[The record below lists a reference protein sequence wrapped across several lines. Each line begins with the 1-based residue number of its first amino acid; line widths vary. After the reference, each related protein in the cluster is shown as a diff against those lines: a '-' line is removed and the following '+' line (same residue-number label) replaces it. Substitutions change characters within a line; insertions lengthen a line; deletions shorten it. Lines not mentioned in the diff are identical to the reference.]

1 VLAVVPPVVGGFL
14 PRALAGYLI
23 FGLLA
28 LSVGLISGYGRL
40 FNLWV
45 GATFGISAYMVAAI
59 SQFGIT
65 NPFILLVCSIGAGML
80 VALLFA
86 FYSLVSTGTE
96 YLMLTFLTTLAFAV
110 LPLAMPDLLG
120 GDNGLAV
127 KGGLEVSF
135 GLNPLRGNEF
145 YFLVLGVVVLCGLAS
160 WFVVNSQAG
169 KAMQAIG
176 RNPVRAAAM
185 GYSVSSYRIALTM
198 FASLVASLGG
208 WLYVLQNSFVHQEL
222 LGLQSSTN
230 GLVYALIGGVN
241 TIAGPVLGAMA
252 LRYVNDLLSRGS
264 TQSSLYLG
272 IVLMVVVY
280 LMPDGLF
287 GLWEKYR
294 PRRRRAAGA
303 EEATV
308 ALNVERT
315 TESVEASR

>member
-1 VLAVVPPVVGGFL
+1 MFLVAGLVLVLAVVPPVVGGFL

-40 FNLWV
+40 FNLGV

-135 GLNPLRGNEF
+135 GLNPSE
-145 YFLVLGVVVLCGLAS
+145 
-160 WFVVNSQAG
+160 
-169 KAMQAIG
+169 AM
-176 RNPVRAAAM
+176 
-185 GYSVSSYRIALTM
+185 
-198 FASLVASLGG
+198 
-208 WLYVLQNSFVHQEL
+208 
-222 LGLQSSTN
+222 SSTSWCWAWWYSAAWLP
-230 GLVYALIGGVN
+230 GSWSTRRPARRCRRSAATRSAPLRWGTASAA
-241 TIAGPVLGAMA
+241 TA
-252 LRYVNDLLSRGS
+252 LR
-264 TQSSLYLG
+264 
-272 IVLMVVVY
+272 
-280 LMPDGLF
+280 
-287 GLWEKYR
+287 
-294 PRRRRAAGA
+294 
-303 EEATV
+303 
-308 ALNVERT
+308 
-315 TESVEASR
+315 